1 MKNIRIIRNRELSI
15 GEALLPVA
23 MLIGLL
29 AYNVLVFGD
38 DSLSGSNQFILLM
51 GAAVA
56 AVVGFLNGVTY
67 HQMVEEVSNNLK
79 STTEAILILLLVG
92 ALAGTWMVSGTIP
105 TLIYGGIQLLSPKVF
120 LPVTVLV
127 CSVIS
132 VATGSSWTTSATV
145 GIALIGIGK
154 ALGIPEGMVAG
165 AVISGAYFGDK
176 MSPLSD
182 TTNLAAAMAGSD
194 LFAHI
199 RYMMLTTVPTY
210 IITLLIFVFLGVNY
224 QPEGVADSST
234 ILAAID
240 SAFYVTP
247 WLLLVPLA
255 VVGLIIFRTRP
266 LIALLAGALLG
277 GLFAVI
283 FQPALVMK
291 IAGAEALNFQ
301 AAYQGVMKAMTVSTG
316 VETNNAALNDL
327 FATKGMAGM
336 MPTVWLVICAM
347 TFGGVMEAIGALAC
361 ISAALLRLAHSV
373 FGLFASTVASCLAL
387 NVTASDQYLA
397 IVIPGKM
404 FSKAYAKRGLA
415 PVNLSRTLEDSGT
428 VTSVLVPW
436 NTCGAYQSRVL
447 GVDTWHYLPYA
458 VFNYVSPFMTLLFAA
473 LQIKIR
479 QAIAREEPETTEQP

>member
-1 MKNIRIIRNRELSI
+1 MKNIRIIRNKELSI
-15 GEALLPVA
+15 GEALLPVVV
-23 MLIGLL
+23 LIGLL

-67 HQMVEEVSNNLK
+67 QQMVEEVSNNLK

-210 IITLLIFVFLGVNY
+210 VITLLAFVFLGLSY

-240 SAFYVTP
+240 SAFFVTP

-479 QAIAREEPETTEQP
+479 QAMAQEPEATEQP

>member
-1 MKNIRIIRNRELSI
+1 MTEETDKRSI
-15 GEALLPVA
+15 PLWLALLPLLFLITMLAASVSLFSDNSSYGPNQIA
-23 MLIGLL
+23 LMLAAGAAALIGLYL
-29 AYNVLVFGD
+29 GESWAD
-38 DSLSGSNQFILLM
+38 M
-51 GAAVA
+51 ERA
-56 AVVGFLNGVTY
+56 
-67 HQMVEEVSNNLK
+67 MVEGISLALK
-79 STTEAILILLLVG
+79 ACLILLAVG
-92 ALAGTWMVSGTIP
+92 SLIGSWMLAGTAPAVIYAGLGILDPSWFYPAALIICALVAVSI
-105 TLIYGGIQLLSPKVF
+105 
-120 LPVTVLV
+120 
-127 CSVIS
+127 
-132 VATGSSWTTSATV
+132 GSSWTTAGTV
-145 GIALIGIGK
+145 GIALMGIAQIMG
-154 ALGIPEGMVAG
+154 LSLPITAG

-210 IITLLIFVFLGVNY
+210 IITLITFVLIGLNY
-224 QPEGVADSST
+224 QPQGVADSST
-234 ILAAID
+234 VLAAID
-240 SAFYVTP
+240 SAFYITP

-283 FQPALVMK
+283 FQPGLVMK
-291 IAGAEALNFQ
+291 IAEADVLNFQ
-301 AAYQGVMKAMTVSTG
+301 AAYQGVIKAMTVSTG

-361 ISAALLRLAHSV
+361 ISAALLRLAHSI

-387 NVTASDQYLA
+387 NATASDQYLA

-479 QAIAREEPETTEQP
+479 QALTQEPETAEQP